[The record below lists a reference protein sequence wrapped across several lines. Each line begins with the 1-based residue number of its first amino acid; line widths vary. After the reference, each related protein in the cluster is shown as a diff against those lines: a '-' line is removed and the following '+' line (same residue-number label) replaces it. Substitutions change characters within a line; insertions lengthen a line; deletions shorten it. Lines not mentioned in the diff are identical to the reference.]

1 LHNLTP
7 AHYLAYATHFNITAM
22 KYLKLLS
29 AAFCLSAIVHTAR
42 AQFMHQRD
50 FKPISTIDYT
60 NIDGTPYLY
69 DTWQPGMVKLV
80 NGVSSKEKMQLKY
93 NLVDDVVSFKDK
105 ESGEAM
111 AFVVPVQ
118 EFTLNL
124 TNDDELFVRRFRSG
138 YKNIEGSTPAS
149 FFEVL
154 SDGKIQLI
162 KKFNKVVF
170 ESQNIGSASKTKGFL
185 DKTKYYLVNNGKAL
199 PVKNDKKSLLA
210 ALGDKQAQME
220 DYIKTNKVNFKN
232 DGQLGKLVDYYNTL

>member
-1 LHNLTP
+1 
-7 AHYLAYATHFNITAM
+7 M
-22 KYLKLLS
+22 KYLTILS
-29 AAFCLSAIVHTAR
+29 VSLCLSAIIHTAS

-50 FKPISTIDYT
+50 FKPITTQDYT

-69 DTWQPGMVKLV
+69 DTWQQGSVILV
-80 NGVSSKEKMQLKY
+80 NGVSSKEKMSLKY

-105 ESGEAM
+105 ESGEEM

-124 TNDDELFVRRFRSG
+124 NNDDELFVRRFRSG

-170 ESQNIGSASKTKGFL
+170 ESQNIGSASKTKSFME
-185 DKTKYYLVNNGKAL
+185 KSKYYLVNNGKAL

-210 ALGDKQAQME
+210 GLGDKQAQLE
-220 DYIKTNKVNFKN
+220 DYIKSNKISFKS
-232 DGQLGKLVDYYNTL
+232 DTQLGKLVDYYNSL